1 MKPGLGDGDKTEVK
15 LNRRRRG
22 ATGPRT
28 PAGKV
33 ASSRNALR
41 HGAYAEALGLLLEY
55 PEDYRKLREG
65 LLSTLRP
72 LGHLEEALVDRL
84 ASLWWRMGR
93 AKLAA
98 NQSLWMAGRR
108 NLADPFTVLGGG
120 LDAMEQA
127 VALDDDECRI
137 AGAWCHDSQERLLR
151 HEMTLERAYF
161 RILHELERIQTRRQG
176 QTVPI
181 PLVMDLNTKGAED

>member
-15 LNRRRRG
+15 VNRRRRG

-55 PEDYRKLREG
+55 PEDYQKLREG
-65 LLSTLRP
+65 LLITLHP

-120 LDAMEQA
+120 LDVMEQA
-127 VALDDDECRI
+127 VALDDDECRM
-137 AGAWCHDSQERLLR
+137 AGAWNHEVQERLLR
-151 HEMTLERAYF
+151 HEMTLERAFY
-161 RILHELERIQTRRQG
+161 RSLHELERLQARRHG
-176 QTVPI
+176 QPVPV
-181 PLVMDLNTKGAED
+181 PLAVDMNIHRAED